1 MKRFLCLLSLMMFI
15 VLAGVG
21 CGTDQEPPKTNQEHP
36 TTAAESVNL
45 TISAAASLQ
54 DAAEEIKAMYTKD
67 NRKVTITY
75 NFGSSGTLQKQIEE
89 GAPADLFI
97 SAGKK
102 QMDALAEK
110 GLIIEGSRK
119 DLVGNDLVLIA
130 GKDSSLTSFNEL
142 TSDKVGKMSI
152 GEPESVPAG
161 KYAQEALTNMG
172 LWDAL
177 QTKIV
182 LAKDVRQVLTYVET
196 GNVDAG
202 LVYHS
207 DAILG
212 KNIKEV
218 ATAPQDTHKP
228 IVYPVAII
236 KDTKHQAAT
245 EAFANFLSG
254 SEAGQVFTKYG
265 FRILEN

>member
-1 MKRFLCLLSLMMFI
+1 MVFI

-21 CGTDQEPPKTNQEHP
+21 CGSNQEQP
-36 TTAAESVNL
+36 TNAAESVNL

-54 DAAEEIKAMYTKD
+54 DAAEELKAMYTKD
-67 NRKVTITY
+67 NPNVTITY

-110 GLIIEGSRK
+110 DLIIEDSRK

-130 GKDSSLTSFNEL
+130 GKDSTLAGFDEL
-142 TSDKVGKMSI
+142 TSNKVGKISI

-177 QTKIV
+177 QPKIV
-182 LAKDVRQVLTYVET
+182 LAKDVRSVLTYVET

-207 DAILG
+207 DALMG

-218 ATAPQDTHKP
+218 AIASDDTHKP
-228 IVYPVAII
+228 IVYPIAII
-236 KDTKHQAAT
+236 KDTKNQTAT
-245 EAFANFLSG
+245 KAFANFLSG

-265 FRILEN
+265 FKTLEN